1 MIFVLHGGGGKAAH
15 MIRLAEG
22 LPEIAKQRHIL
33 LVYPQGI
40 DKGWNDGRDTKIST
54 AISENVDDAGFL
66 DSLALKLAADYKIP
80 EDKIFITG
88 ISNGGMMS
96 QRLACESR
104 AFRAIA
110 SVAANLQ
117 ESFAPK
123 CKPSAPI
130 STLFIL
136 GTEDPLVPYGGGING
151 FAMTTAATTT
161 ITAYTNGL
169 PTREAI
175 NKLVIPIPLD
185 SGMTFNAFL
194 DGTAT
199 SLTASGSG
207 GTGATFQVY
216 LDGLWGRLKV

>member
-1 MIFVLHGGGGKAAH
+1 MAYSRDEALSYFGAKVVPNMLDVEHMPLYDTITNAASGSVSASTTQFFSVPLGTSGKTIAQTNLRQANKLINGEVFTVLAV
-15 MIRLAEG
+15 RLRWAEN
-22 LPEIAKQRHIL
+22 IL
-33 LVYPQGI
+33 LADLNSI
-40 DKGWNDGRDTKIST
+40 LLN
-54 AISENVDDAGFL
+54 
-66 DSLALKLAADYKIP
+66 LAFK
-80 EDKIFITG
+80 FT
-88 ISNGGMMS
+88 
-96 QRLACESR
+96 
-104 AFRAIA
+104 
-110 SVAANLQ
+110 
-117 ESFAPK
+117 
-123 CKPSAPI
+123 
-130 STLFIL
+130 L
-136 GTEDPLVPYGGGING
+136 GTETPYQQGPIPYFPAGGGING

>member
-1 MIFVLHGGGGKAAH
+1 MAYSRDEALSYFGPKVVPNMLDVEHMPLYDTITNAASGSVSATTTQFFSVPLGTSGKTIAQTNLRQPNKLINGEVFTVLAV
-15 MIRLAEG
+15 RLRWAEN
-22 LPEIAKQRHIL
+22 IL
-33 LVYPQGI
+33 LADLNSI
-40 DKGWNDGRDTKIST
+40 LLN
-54 AISENVDDAGFL
+54 
-66 DSLALKLAADYKIP
+66 LAFK
-80 EDKIFITG
+80 FT
-88 ISNGGMMS
+88 
-96 QRLACESR
+96 
-104 AFRAIA
+104 
-110 SVAANLQ
+110 
-117 ESFAPK
+117 
-123 CKPSAPI
+123 
-130 STLFIL
+130 L
-136 GTEDPLVPYGGGING
+136 GTETPYQQGPIPYFPAGGGING
-151 FAMTTAATTT
+151 FATTTAATTT